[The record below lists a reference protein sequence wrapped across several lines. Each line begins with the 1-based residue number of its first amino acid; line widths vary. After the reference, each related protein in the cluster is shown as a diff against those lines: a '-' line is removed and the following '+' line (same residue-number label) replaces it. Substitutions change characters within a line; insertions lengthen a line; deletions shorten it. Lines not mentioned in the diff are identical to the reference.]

1 MKRKQR
7 IINLLSISV
16 LKICPYAGNI
26 KRTGFSFVS
35 HDHLHPGNHIQ
46 HKAITDLY
54 IRKELPIVI
63 CLSAMKKN
71 TVVSSD

>member
-54 IRKELPIVI
+54 IRN
-63 CLSAMKKN
+63 CQ
-71 TVVSSD
+71 